1 MGAWMVSIDACEIS
15 PQDSSLTSRR
25 DESEARELLKFPG
38 PLWGGPSGGTKN
50 RRFCWF
56 YCVLSI
62 HHPFGYLISPSTIDE
77 GEGYHVDLFQSG
89 CLSNPAW

>member
-38 PLWGGPSGGTKN
+38 PLWGAPLGAQKTADSVG
-50 RRFCWF
+50 FIAF
-56 YCVLSI
+56 LVFII
-62 HHPFGYLISPSTIDE
+62 HLGI
-77 GEGYHVDLFQSG
+77 
-89 CLSNPAW
+89 

>member
-15 PQDSSLTSRR
+15 PQDSSFRRR

-38 PLWGGPSGGTKN
+38 PFVGPLWGHKKKQIL
-50 RRFCWF
+50 FVF
-56 YCVLSI
+56 SI
-62 HHPFGYLISPSTIDE
+62 HHPFGYLISPNTIDE
-77 GEGYHVDLFQSG
+77 GEGYHLDLFQSG

>member
-38 PLWGGPSGGTKN
+38 PLGGGPSGGAPLGAQKTADSVG
-50 RRFCWF
+50 FIAF
-56 YCVLSI
+56 LVFII
-62 HHPFGYLISPSTIDE
+62 HLGI
-77 GEGYHVDLFQSG
+77 
-89 CLSNPAW
+89 